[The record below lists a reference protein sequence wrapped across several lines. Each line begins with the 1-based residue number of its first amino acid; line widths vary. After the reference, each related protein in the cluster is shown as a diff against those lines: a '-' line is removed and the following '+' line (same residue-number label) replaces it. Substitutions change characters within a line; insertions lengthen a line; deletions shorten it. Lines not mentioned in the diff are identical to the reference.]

1 MNTYQLC
8 LLLIERDRTD
18 GLQIKLDLLYA
29 LDRITEAQYTELTNM
44 LNGQ

>member
-18 GLQIKLDLLYA
+18 DLQTKLDLFYA

-44 LNGQ
+44 INGQ

>member
-8 LLLIERDRTD
+8 LRLIERDRTD
-18 GLQIKLDLLYA
+18 GLQIKLDLFYA